1 MKKFILFLVF
11 IHVLIVLSVYQSK
24 RLAMLRHA
32 QEPVNYAGQAVQ
44 AAPMLN
50 FILVGLSGFRGIVSE
65 VLWYRA
71 ARLQDEGRYP
81 ELVQLSEWI
90 TRLDP
95 QAVEAWTYTSWNLA
109 YNISVMYSDAETR
122 WKWVSS
128 GIRLL
133 RNDALAYNP
142 GNPRLYRELAWLY
155 ADKIGDIRDSA
166 HLYYKQALA
175 NETNTLDSAV
185 THAVEEKFGSLDW
198 RQPESHAIYW
208 AWQGLPFANA
218 DEKIQLQR
226 AILQPLI
233 TTYFVRGNPTV
244 FVPLLDLFAELDHE
258 TSMFRELYV
267 RFLFTAAD
275 QTQDNKIRTLSVTR
289 LRQIPGF
296 EKITAEQI
304 HTLIRRH

>member
-1 MKKFILFLVF
+1 MKKLVLFLIF
-11 IHVLIVLSVYQSK
+11 IHVLIVGSVYQSR
-24 RLAMLRHA
+24 RLSVLRHS
-32 QEPVNYAGQAVQ
+32 QEPVNYAGRTVQ
-44 AAPMLN
+44 SAPVLN

-95 QAVEAWTYTSWNLA
+95 QAVEAWAYTAWNLA

-122 WKWVSS
+122 WKWVSA

-133 RNDALAYNP
+133 RDDALAYNP
-142 GNPRLYRELAWLY
+142 ANGRVYRELAWLY
-155 ADKIGDIRDSA
+155 ADKIGDVRDSA

-175 NETNTLDSAV
+175 KESNTLDPAV
-185 THAVEEKFGSLDW
+185 MKILERKFGPLDW

-208 AWQGLPFANA
+208 AWQGLPFADA
-218 DEKIQLQR
+218 SEKIQLQR

-233 TTYFVRGNPTV
+233 TTYFIRGNPAV
-244 FVPLLDLFAELDHE
+244 FEPLLDLFAELDRE
-258 TSMFRELYV
+258 TALFRELYV

-275 QTQDNKIRTLSVTR
+275 QAPDEKTRMLSISR
-289 LRQIPGF
+289 LRRIPGF

-304 HTLIRRH
+304 HSFIRRQ